1 MTKLLRRL
9 LGKPQG
15 RAFIQGA
22 GSVLDLGATNG
33 RTQVMVFHARPAE
46 QSVRDA
52 WKHAMGQFIAETEQ
66 K

>member
-9 LGKPQG
+9 LGKPQ
-15 RAFIQGA
+15 RKAFIQGA
-22 GSVLDLGATNG
+22 GSVLDLGATGG
-33 RTQVMVFHARPAE
+33 RAQVMVFHARPAE

-52 WKHAMGQFIAETEQ
+52 WRHVMGQFIAETEH

>member
-9 LGKPQG
+9 LGKPQR

-22 GSVLDLGATNG
+22 GSVLDLGATGG
-33 RTQVMVFHARPAE
+33 RAQVMVFHARPAE
-46 QSVRDA
+46 QTVRDA
-52 WKHAMGQFIAETEQ
+52 WKHVMSSFVVETER